1 MVQPETFHLYPVDL
15 SDGYRD
21 ARRSRLTVGLRIFT
35 TIPVLV
41 LLALVAE
48 IEPCWTVHK
57 RHPRHRQA
65 PWPGTD
71 TEPGCTGLVVRASG
85 AGSVR
90 G

>member
-15 SDGYRD
+15 SHDYQD
-21 ARRSRLTVGLRIFT
+21 AKRNRLTVGLRIFT
-35 TIPVLV
+35 TMPILV
-41 LLALVAE
+41 LLLVAE
-48 IEPCWTVHK
+48 IEPCWTVHR
-57 RHPRHRQA
+57 RHVRHRRA

-71 TEPGCTGLVVRASG
+71 TGPGCTGLVVRASG